1 MQDKTVFT
9 ATEARQ
15 NFFKLLE
22 RVEKGKN
29 ALITKKDS
37 IVDFKVIPVPKKKK
51 KNINKL
57 LKEMG
62 EIGIKIV
69 PIKQMK
75 KIFESRY
82 DFKI

>member
-1 MQDKTVFT
+1 M
-9 ATEARQ
+9 AA
-15 NFFKLLE
+15 
-22 RVEKGKN
+22 
-29 ALITKKDS
+29 
-37 IVDFKVIPVPKKKK
+37 KKK